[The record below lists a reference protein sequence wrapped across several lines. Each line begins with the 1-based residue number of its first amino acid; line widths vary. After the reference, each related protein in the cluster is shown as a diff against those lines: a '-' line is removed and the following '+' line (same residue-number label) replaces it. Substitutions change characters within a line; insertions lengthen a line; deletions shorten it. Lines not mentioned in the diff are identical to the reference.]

1 MMKNRK
7 LVKGIALAAV
17 ITALAAGGTAAY
29 LTDFET
35 ATNSFTVGK
44 VDIDLD
50 EPNWKPEDNTDLV
63 PTQVI
68 RKDPYVSNKGVNEAF
83 VYLEVSVPVR
93 NVITA
98 AKDGTRNALAK
109 TELFSFTKNKDWTQ
123 LERTEVGQNMVYTY
137 AYNHILKPGTLFDTV
152 TFANIIEGQLD
163 TQQIDMPVRAYAIQ
177 ATNTGDDKTTVLEQA
192 TAAHQKYV
200 NQNKGQ
206 AGGVTK

>member
-68 RKDPYVSNKGVNEAF
+68 RKDPYVANKGVNEAF
-83 VYLEVSVPVR
+83 VYPFLYEEFFIIPIIWFIR
-93 NVITA
+93 MIITQNVI
-98 AKDGTRNALAK
+98 KEK
-109 TELFSFTKNKDWTQ
+109 QS
-123 LERTEVGQNMVYTY
+123 
-137 AYNHILKPGTLFDTV
+137 I
-152 TFANIIEGQLD
+152 
-163 TQQIDMPVRAYAIQ
+163 
-177 ATNTGDDKTTVLEQA
+177 
-192 TAAHQKYV
+192 
-200 NQNKGQ
+200 
-206 AGGVTK
+206 

>member
-50 EPNWKPEDNTDLV
+50 EPNWKPED
-63 PTQVI
+63 
-68 RKDPYVSNKGVNEAF
+68 
-83 VYLEVSVPVR
+83 
-93 NVITA
+93 VITVS
-98 AKDGTRNALAK
+98 KDGTRNALAK

-137 AYNHILKPGTLFDTV
+137 AYNHILKPGTKTTTLFDTV

-192 TAAHQKYV
+192 TAAYQKYV

>member
-1 MMKNRK
+1 MKNRK

-50 EPNWKPEDNTDLV
+50 EPNCKPEDN
-63 PTQVI
+63 
-68 RKDPYVSNKGVNEAF
+68 
-83 VYLEVSVPVR
+83 
-93 NVITA
+93 
-98 AKDGTRNALAK
+98 AK

-137 AYNHILKPGTLFDTV
+137 AYNHILKPGTKTTTLFDTV

-192 TAAHQKYV
+192 TAAYQKYV

>member
-1 MMKNRK
+1 M
-7 LVKGIALAAV
+7 

-68 RKDPYVSNKGVNEAF
+68 RKDPYVANKGVNEAF

-93 NVITA
+93 NVITV

-137 AYNHILKPGTLFDTV
+137 AYNHILKGTKTTTLFDTV

-192 TAAHQKYV
+192 TAAYQKYV

>member
-68 RKDPYVSNKGVNEAF
+68 RKDPYVANKGVNEAF

-93 NVITA
+93 NVITV

-137 AYNHILKPGTLFDTV
+137 AYNHILKPGTKTTTLFDTV
-152 TFANIIEGQLD
+152 PLPISSKVSWIHSRLICRYGLMRSRLPIPGMTRLRFWSRQLLL
-163 TQQIDMPVRAYAIQ
+163 TRNM
-177 ATNTGDDKTTVLEQA
+177 
-192 TAAHQKYV
+192 
-200 NQNKGQ
+200 
-206 AGGVTK
+206 

>member
-50 EPNWKPEDNTDLV
+50 EPNVETGGQYKDLV

-68 RKDPYVSNKGVNEAF
+68 RKDPYVE
-83 VYLEVSVPVR
+83 E
-93 NVITA
+93 
-98 AKDGTRNALAK
+98 
-109 TELFSFTKNKDWTQ
+109 
-123 LERTEVGQNMVYTY
+123 
-137 AYNHILKPGTLFDTV
+137 
-152 TFANIIEGQLD
+152 
-163 TQQIDMPVRAYAIQ
+163 
-177 ATNTGDDKTTVLEQA
+177 
-192 TAAHQKYV
+192 
-200 NQNKGQ
+200 
-206 AGGVTK
+206 

>member
-68 RKDPYVSNKGVNEAF
+68 RKDPYVANKGVNEAF

-93 NVITA
+93 NVITV

-137 AYNHILKPGTLFDTV
+137 AYNHILKPGTKTTTLFDPISSKVSWIHSRSICRYGLMRSRLPIPGMTRLR
-152 TFANIIEGQLD
+152 FWSRQLLL
-163 TQQIDMPVRAYAIQ
+163 TRNM
-177 ATNTGDDKTTVLEQA
+177 
-192 TAAHQKYV
+192 
-200 NQNKGQ
+200 
-206 AGGVTK
+206 